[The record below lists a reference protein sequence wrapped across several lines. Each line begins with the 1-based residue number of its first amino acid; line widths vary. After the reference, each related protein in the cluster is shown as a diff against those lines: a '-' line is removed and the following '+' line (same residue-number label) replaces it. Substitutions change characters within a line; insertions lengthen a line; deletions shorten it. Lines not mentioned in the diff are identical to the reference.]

1 MKSFSLVSGSTM
13 PGLGLGTWK
22 SDRGVVGA
30 AIKAAIDIGYR
41 HIDCAHIYG
50 NEKEIGETLAQI
62 FQDGTVKRDNLFIT
76 SKLWNTEHDPA
87 NVEPALKVTLS
98 DLGLECLDLYLIHWP
113 VLQKKDE
120 DGGYMALDDI
130 RGYMALDEIP
140 IAETWKAMEKCVDM
154 GLVKDIGVS
163 NFSVKKLKFL
173 LTTARIKPS
182 VNQVERHPYFQNPE
196 LLNFCNANGIL
207 VTAYSPL
214 GSGDRPFHS
223 DDEEKPILNDKTIAE
238 IAKKH
243 QVTPAQVLLQ
253 WALAC
258 GTAAIPKST
267 KEHRLKENFEAA
279 TAFQLDAQDLDA
291 IAAIDKHRRYL
302 DGTYFCPGGGIYTV
316 ENLWDEEH
324 LGVRTRLPTGKER

>member
-1 MKSFSLVSGSTM
+1 MLPSMKSFSLVSGATM

-30 AIKAAIDIGYR
+30 AVKAAITMGYR

-50 NEKEIGETLAQI
+50 NEEEIGQTLAEL
-62 FQDGTVKRDNLFIT
+62 FQDGTVQRNDLFVT
-76 SKLWNTEHDPA
+76 SKLWNSEHAPTD
-87 NVEPALKVTLS
+87 VEPALKGSLS
-98 DLGLECLDLYLIHWP
+98 QLGLECLDLYLIHWP
-113 VLQKKDE
+113 VLQKKE
-120 DGGYMALDDI
+120 ADGGEYMPLE
-130 RGYMALDEIP
+130 EIP
-140 IAETWKAMEKCVDM
+140 IAETWKAMEQCVDK

-163 NFSVKKLKFL
+163 NFSVKKLKSL

-182 VNQVERHPYFQNPE
+182 VNQVERHPYLQNQE
-196 LLNFCNANGIL
+196 LLDFCKANDIL

-214 GSGDRPFHS
+214 GSNDRPFLS
-223 DDEEKPILNDKTIAE
+223 DQHEKPVLDDSTIAE
-238 IAKKH
+238 IARKH

-258 GTAAIPKST
+258 GTAVIPKST

-279 TAFQLDAQDLDA
+279 TAFQLDAQDLEA
-291 IAAIDKHRRYL
+291 ITAIDKHRRYL
-302 DGTYFCPGGGIYTV
+302 DGTFFCPDGGAYTL

-324 LGVRTRLPTGKER
+324 LGVTTPLPSDK

>member
-22 SDRGVVGA
+22 SDPGVVGA
-30 AIKAAIDIGYR
+30 AVKSAIGIGYR
-41 HIDCAHIYG
+41 HIDCAHVYG
-50 NEKEIGETLAQI
+50 NEKEIGGALAQV
-62 FQDGTVKRDNLFIT
+62 FQDGTVQRDDLFIT
-76 SKLWNTEHDPA
+76 SKLWNTDHDPD
-87 NVEPALKVTLS
+87 NVEAALKLTLS
-98 DLGLECLDLYLIHWP
+98 NLGLEHLDLYLIHWP

-120 DGGYMALDDI
+120 DGGESIPLDQ
-130 RGYMALDEIP
+130 IP
-140 IAETWKAMEKCVDM
+140 IAETWKAMEKCVDK

-163 NFSVKKLKFL
+163 NFSVKKLKHL
-173 LTTARIKPS
+173 LTTARIKPA

-196 LLNFCNANGIL
+196 LLDFCKANGIL

-214 GSGDRPFHS
+214 GSSDRPFHS
-223 DDEEKPILNDKTIAE
+223 DDEEKPILDDMTIAE

-258 GTAAIPKST
+258 GTAVIPKST
-267 KEHRLKENFEAA
+267 KEHRLKENFDAA
-279 TAFQLDAQDLDA
+279 TAFQLDAQDLKT
-291 IAAIDKHRRYL
+291 IAGIDKHRRYL
-302 DGTYFCPGGGIYTV
+302 DGSFFCDEEGIYTL

-324 LGVRTRLPTGKER
+324 LGVRTRLPTDDEF